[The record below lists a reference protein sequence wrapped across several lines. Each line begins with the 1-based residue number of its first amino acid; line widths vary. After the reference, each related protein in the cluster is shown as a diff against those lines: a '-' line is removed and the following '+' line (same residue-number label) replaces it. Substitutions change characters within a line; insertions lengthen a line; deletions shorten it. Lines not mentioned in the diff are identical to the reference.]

1 MKVFYVRVSTLEQ
14 KTERQR
20 INENDFDL
28 VVEDKCSGG
37 IPFFE
42 REGGKKIKQ
51 LLEKGILISLSVW
64 TIDRLGRDLL
74 DILNTI
80 QFLYDRKIKIQFIQ
94 QGLTSL
100 DEDGKENPISKM
112 IISILGIVAEM
123 ERKQIRERQREGIEL
138 AKLRGVYKGRVQ
150 GSKEDIRT
158 FLNKP
163 KVVKTIEYLKKGYKA
178 TEISRI
184 VGIHINTITKVKS
197 SIKTK

>member
-1 MKVFYVRVSTLEQ
+1 MKVFYVRVSTLDQ
-14 KTERQR
+14 KTDRQR
-20 INENDFDL
+20 INEKDFDL
-28 VVEDKCSGG
+28 VVEDKCSGS

-51 LLEKGILISLSVW
+51 LLDKGMLTSLSVW

-74 DILNTI
+74 DILKSI
-80 QFLYDRKIKIQFIQ
+80 QILTEQKIKIQFIQ

-100 DEDGKENPISKM
+100 DEEGKENPISKM

-123 ERKQIRERQREGIEL
+123 ERKQSKERQREGIEL
-138 AKLRGVYKGRVQ
+138 AKIRGVYKGRAN

-163 KVVKTIEYLKKGYKA
+163 KIVKTIEYLKKGYKSS
-178 TEISRI
+178 EISRI
-184 VGIHINTITKVKS
+184 VGIHVNTITKVK
-197 SIKTK
+197 KMME